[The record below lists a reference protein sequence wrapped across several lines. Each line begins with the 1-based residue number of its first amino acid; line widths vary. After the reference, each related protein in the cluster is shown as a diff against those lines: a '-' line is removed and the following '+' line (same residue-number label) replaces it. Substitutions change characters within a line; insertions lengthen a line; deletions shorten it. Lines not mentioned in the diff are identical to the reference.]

1 MNNVINLTKMSFTN
15 LKSVYKQIW
24 YIWIVWIGV
33 AIYNPFFLNILLGM
47 SVLLTV
53 YQVMAYEDHN
63 NINYLISY
71 LPVRRNEY
79 VLSRYLFGIISISL
93 SVVLLCIVYFVS
105 IKINDLQGISLNLLL
120 PISITSAILS
130 MSVIIPLVLKFG
142 INKGRVFM
150 SIIVMVVST
159 IPVSLMSGIS
169 QDSKMLET
177 IMNII
182 NSFGIKSGDY
192 GNQRRGKNPM
202 RDFHPYA
209 CNRCVY
215 WCGVKPYLVEN

>member
-1 MNNVINLTKMSFTN
+1 MNNIINLTKMSFTN

-24 YIWIVWIGV
+24 YIWIIWIGI
-33 AIYNPFFLNILLGM
+33 AIYNPSFLNILLGM

-71 LPVRRNEY
+71 LPVKRKEY
-79 VLSRYLFGIISISL
+79 VLSRYLLGIVSILLASI
-93 SVVLLCIVYFVS
+93 LLCIVYFVS
-105 IKINDLQGISLNLLL
+105 TKINPQQEMSLDILL
-120 PISITSAILS
+120 PTSIISAILS

-150 SIIVMVVST
+150 SIIVMLASI

-169 QDSKMLET
+169 ENSKILET
-177 IMNII
+177 VMNII
-182 NSFGIKSGDY
+182 NSVGMPLITVVINIIILLVSICISINLYKNKEIK
-192 GNQRRGKNPM
+192 
-202 RDFHPYA
+202 
-209 CNRCVY
+209 
-215 WCGVKPYLVEN
+215 E

>member
-1 MNNVINLTKMSFTN
+1 MTNVINLTKMSYTN

-24 YIWIVWIGV
+24 YIWLVWIGV

-47 SVLLTV
+47 SVLLTL

-71 LPVRRNEY
+71 LPVKRKEY
-79 VLSRYLFGIISISL
+79 VLSRYLLGIVSILLASI
-93 SVVLLCIVYFVS
+93 LLCIVYFVS

-120 PISITSAILS
+120 PTSITSAILS
-130 MSVIIPLVLKFG
+130 MSIIIPLVLKFG

-150 SIIVMVVST
+150 SIIVILVST
-159 IPVSLMSGIS
+159 MPLSLMSDIS
-169 QDSKMLET
+169 QDSKTLET

-182 NSFGIKSGDY
+182 NSVGMPLITVVINIIILLVSICISINLYKNKEIK
-192 GNQRRGKNPM
+192 
-202 RDFHPYA
+202 
-209 CNRCVY
+209 
-215 WCGVKPYLVEN
+215 E

>member
-79 VLSRYLFGIISISL
+79 VLSRYLFGLISILL

-105 IKINDLQGISLNLLL
+105 IKINGLQGISLNLLL

-150 SIIVMVVST
+150 SIIVMVAST

-182 NSFGIKSGDY
+182 NSLGIPLLTVLINAIILVVSIAISINLY
-192 GNQRRGKNPM
+192 KN
-202 RDFHPYA
+202 
-209 CNRCVY
+209 
-215 WCGVKPYLVEN
+215 KEITE

>member
-63 NINYLISY
+63 NIDYLISY
-71 LPVRRNEY
+71 LPVKRNEY
-79 VLSRYLFGIISISL
+79 VLSRYLFGIVSILL

-105 IKINDLQGISLNLLL
+105 IKINGLQGISLNLLL

-150 SIIVMVVST
+150 SIIVMVAST
-159 IPVSLMSGIS
+159 IPVSLASGIS

-182 NSFGIKSGDY
+182 NSFGIPLLTVLINAIILVISIAISINLY
-192 GNQRRGKNPM
+192 KN
-202 RDFHPYA
+202 
-209 CNRCVY
+209 
-215 WCGVKPYLVEN
+215 KEITE

>member
-1 MNNVINLTKMSFTN
+1 MTNVINLTKMSFTN

-24 YIWIVWIGV
+24 YIWLIWIGV

-63 NINYLISY
+63 NIDYLIAY
-71 LPVRRNEY
+71 LPVKRNEY
-79 VLSRYLFGIISISL
+79 VLSRYLLGIVSILLASI
-93 SVVLLCIVYFVS
+93 LLCIVYFVS

-120 PISITSAILS
+120 PTSITSAILS

-150 SIIVMVVST
+150 SIIVILVST
-159 IPVSLMSGIS
+159 MPLSLMSDIS
-169 QDSKMLET
+169 QDSKTLET

-182 NSFGIKSGDY
+182 NSVGMPLITVVINIIILLVSIGISINLY
-192 GNQRRGKNPM
+192 KN
-202 RDFHPYA
+202 
-209 CNRCVY
+209 
-215 WCGVKPYLVEN
+215 KEIKE

>member
-1 MNNVINLTKMSFTN
+1 MSNVINLTKMSFTN

-24 YIWIVWIGV
+24 YIWIIWIGV
-33 AIYNPFFLNILLGM
+33 AIYSPFFLNILLGM

-63 NINYLISY
+63 NIDYLISY
-71 LPVRRNEY
+71 LPVKRNEY
-79 VLSRYLFGIISISL
+79 VLSRYLLGIVSILLASI
-93 SVVLLCIVYFVS
+93 LLCIVYFVS

-120 PISITSAILS
+120 PTSITSAILS

-150 SIIVMVVST
+150 SIIVILVST
-159 IPVSLMSGIS
+159 MPLSLMSDIS
-169 QDSKMLET
+169 QDSKILET

-182 NSFGIKSGDY
+182 NSVGMPLITVVINIIILLVSIGISINLY
-192 GNQRRGKNPM
+192 KN
-202 RDFHPYA
+202 
-209 CNRCVY
+209 
-215 WCGVKPYLVEN
+215 KEIKE

>member
-33 AIYNPFFLNILLGM
+33 AIYSPFFLNILLGM

-63 NINYLISY
+63 NIDYLISY
-71 LPVRRNEY
+71 LPVKRNEY
-79 VLSRYLFGIISISL
+79 VLSRYLFGIISILL
-93 SVVLLCIVYFVS
+93 SIVLLCIVYFVS

-150 SIIVMVVST
+150 SIIVILVST
-159 IPVSLMSGIS
+159 MPLSLMSDIS
-169 QDSKMLET
+169 QDSKTLET

-182 NSFGIKSGDY
+182 NSVGMPLITVVINIIILLVSIGISINLY
-192 GNQRRGKNPM
+192 KN
-202 RDFHPYA
+202 
-209 CNRCVY
+209 
-215 WCGVKPYLVEN
+215 KEIKE

>member
-1 MNNVINLTKMSFTN
+1 MNNIINLTKMSFTN

-24 YIWIVWIGV
+24 YIWIIWIGI
-33 AIYNPFFLNILLGM
+33 AIYNPSFLNILLGM

-71 LPVRRNEY
+71 LPVKRKEY
-79 VLSRYLFGIISISL
+79 VLSRYLLGIVSILLASI
-93 SVVLLCIVYFVS
+93 LLCIVYFVS
-105 IKINDLQGISLNLLL
+105 TKINPSQVMSLDILL
-120 PISITSAILS
+120 PTSIISAILS

-159 IPVSLMSGIS
+159 VPVSIMSGIS
-169 QDSKMLET
+169 QNSKTIDS
-177 IMNII
+177 IMNLINTLGMPIITVII
-182 NSFGIKSGDY
+182 NVFIILISTVISINLYKNKEIK
-192 GNQRRGKNPM
+192 
-202 RDFHPYA
+202 A
-209 CNRCVY
+209 
-215 WCGVKPYLVEN
+215 

>member
-53 YQVMAYEDHN
+53 YKVMAYEDHN

-79 VLSRYLFGIISISL
+79 VLSRYLFGIVSMLL

-105 IKINDLQGISLNLLL
+105 IKINGLQGISLNLLL

-130 MSVIIPLVLKFG
+130 MSIIIPLVLKFG

-150 SIIVMVVST
+150 SIIVMVAST

-182 NSFGIKSGDY
+182 NSLGIPLLTVLINAIILVVSIAISINLY
-192 GNQRRGKNPM
+192 KN
-202 RDFHPYA
+202 
-209 CNRCVY
+209 
-215 WCGVKPYLVEN
+215 KEITE

>member
-1 MNNVINLTKMSFTN
+1 MNNIINLTKMSFTN

-63 NINYLISY
+63 NIDYLISY
-71 LPVRRNEY
+71 LPVKRKEY
-79 VLSRYLFGIISISL
+79 VISRYLFGIISILL
-93 SVVLLCIVYFVS
+93 SSILLCIVYVVS
-105 IKINDLQGISLNLLL
+105 IKINELQDISLSVLL
-120 PISITSAILS
+120 PTSITSAILS
-130 MSVIIPLVLKFG
+130 MSLIIPLVLKFG

-159 IPVSLMSGIS
+159 IPVSLISGIS
-169 QDSKMLET
+169 QDSKMLEAIMK
-177 IMNII
+177 IMN
-182 NSFGIKSGDY
+182 NFGIPLLAVVINIITLVVSIAISINLY
-192 GNQRRGKNPM
+192 KN
-202 RDFHPYA
+202 
-209 CNRCVY
+209 
-215 WCGVKPYLVEN
+215 KEIKE

>member
-1 MNNVINLTKMSFTN
+1 MTNVINLTKMSFIN

-24 YIWIVWIGV
+24 YIWLVWIGV

-63 NINYLISY
+63 NIDYLISY
-71 LPVRRNEY
+71 LPVKRKDY
-79 VLSRYLFGIISISL
+79 VLSRYLLGIVSILL
-93 SVVLLCIVYFVS
+93 SSILLCVVYFIS
-105 IKINDLQGISLNLLL
+105 IKITSSQEISLNLLL
-120 PISITSAILS
+120 PTSITSAILS

-159 IPVSLMSGIS
+159 VPVSIMSGIS
-169 QDSKMLET
+169 QNSKTIDS
-177 IMNII
+177 IMNLINTLGMPLITVII
-182 NSFGIKSGDY
+182 NVFIILISTVISINLYKNKEIK
-192 GNQRRGKNPM
+192 
-202 RDFHPYA
+202 A
-209 CNRCVY
+209 
-215 WCGVKPYLVEN
+215 

>member
-1 MNNVINLTKMSFTN
+1 MNNIINLTKMSFTN

-63 NINYLISY
+63 NIDYLISY
-71 LPVRRNEY
+71 LPVKRNEY
-79 VLSRYLFGIISISL
+79 VLSRYLLGIVSILL
-93 SVVLLCIVYFVS
+93 STIIVCIVYFVS
-105 IKINDLQGISLNLLL
+105 IKINSSQEMSLELLL
-120 PISITSAILS
+120 PTSTTSAILS

-150 SIIVMVVST
+150 SIIVMVISTVPMSIVSD
-159 IPVSLMSGIS
+159 ISKNPKIMS
-169 QDSKMLET
+169 T
-177 IMNII
+177 IMNLINNLGIPIIAVII
-182 NSFGIKSGDY
+182 NIIVILISMMISIKLY
-192 GNQRRGKNPM
+192 KN
-202 RDFHPYA
+202 
-209 CNRCVY
+209 
-215 WCGVKPYLVEN
+215 KEIKE

>member
-24 YIWIVWIGV
+24 YIWIIWIGV
-33 AIYNPFFLNILLGM
+33 AIYSPFFLNILLGM

-63 NINYLISY
+63 NIDYLISY
-71 LPVRRNEY
+71 LPVKRNEY
-79 VLSRYLFGIISISL
+79 VLSRYLLGIVSILLASI
-93 SVVLLCIVYFVS
+93 LLCIVYFVS

-120 PISITSAILS
+120 PTSITSAILS

-150 SIIVMVVST
+150 SIIVILVST
-159 IPVSLMSGIS
+159 MPLSLMSDIS
-169 QDSKMLET
+169 QDSKTLET

-182 NSFGIKSGDY
+182 NSVGMPLITVVINIIILLVSIGISINLY
-192 GNQRRGKNPM
+192 KN
-202 RDFHPYA
+202 
-209 CNRCVY
+209 
-215 WCGVKPYLVEN
+215 KEIKE

>member
-1 MNNVINLTKMSFTN
+1 MNNIINLTKMSFIN

-24 YIWIVWIGV
+24 YIWLVWIGV

-47 SVLLTV
+47 SILLTV

-63 NINYLISY
+63 NIDYLISY
-71 LPVRRNEY
+71 LPVKKNEY
-79 VLSRYLFGIISISL
+79 VLSRYLFGIISILL
-93 SVVLLCIVYFVS
+93 SSILLCIVYVVS
-105 IKINDLQGISLNLLL
+105 IKINELQDISLSVLL
-120 PISITSAILS
+120 PTSITSAILS
-130 MSVIIPLVLKFG
+130 MSLIIPLVLKFG

-159 IPVSLMSGIS
+159 IPVSLMSEIN

-182 NSFGIKSGDY
+182 NGLGMPLLTVIINIIILLVSIAISINLYKS
-192 GNQRRGKNPM
+192 KEIT
-202 RDFHPYA
+202 A
-209 CNRCVY
+209 
-215 WCGVKPYLVEN
+215 

>member
-1 MNNVINLTKMSFTN
+1 MSNVINLTKMSFTN

-63 NINYLISY
+63 NIDYLISY
-71 LPVRRNEY
+71 LPVKRNEY
-79 VLSRYLFGIISISL
+79 VLSRYLLGIVSILLASI
-93 SVVLLCIVYFVS
+93 LLCIVYFVS

-120 PISITSAILS
+120 PTSITSAILS

-150 SIIVMVVST
+150 SIIVILVST
-159 IPVSLMSGIS
+159 MPLSLMSDIS
-169 QDSKMLET
+169 QDSKTLET

-182 NSFGIKSGDY
+182 NSVGMPLITVVINIIILLVSIGISINLY
-192 GNQRRGKNPM
+192 KN
-202 RDFHPYA
+202 
-209 CNRCVY
+209 
-215 WCGVKPYLVEN
+215 KEIKE

>member
-1 MNNVINLTKMSFTN
+1 MNNIINLTKMSFTN

-79 VLSRYLFGIISISL
+79 VLSRYLFGLISILL

-105 IKINDLQGISLNLLL
+105 LKINSLGSMALDLLL
-120 PISITSAILS
+120 TTGITSAILS
-130 MSVIIPLVLKFG
+130 MCVIIPLVLKFG

-150 SIIVMVVST
+150 SIIVILVST
-159 IPVSLMSGIS
+159 MPLSLMSDIS
-169 QDSKMLET
+169 QDSKTLET

-182 NSFGIKSGDY
+182 NSVGMPLITVVINIIILLVSIGISINLY
-192 GNQRRGKNPM
+192 KN
-202 RDFHPYA
+202 
-209 CNRCVY
+209 
-215 WCGVKPYLVEN
+215 KEIKE

>member
-1 MNNVINLTKMSFTN
+1 MSNVINLTKMSFTN

-79 VLSRYLFGIISISL
+79 VLSRYLFGLISILL
-93 SVVLLCIVYFVS
+93 SSILLCIVYFVS

-150 SIIVMVVST
+150 SIIVMVAST

-182 NSFGIKSGDY
+182 NSFGIPLLTVAINAIILAVSIAISINLY
-192 GNQRRGKNPM
+192 KN
-202 RDFHPYA
+202 
-209 CNRCVY
+209 
-215 WCGVKPYLVEN
+215 KEIKE

>member
-1 MNNVINLTKMSFTN
+1 MSNIINLTKMSFTN

-33 AIYNPFFLNILLGM
+33 AIYSPFFLNILLGM

-63 NINYLISY
+63 NIDYLISY
-71 LPVRRNEY
+71 LPVKRKEY
-79 VLSRYLFGIISISL
+79 VLSRYLFGIINILLSSI
-93 SVVLLCIVYFVS
+93 LLCIVYFVS
-105 IKINDLQGISLNLLL
+105 LKVNSLGSIALNVLL
-120 PISITSAILS
+120 PTSITSAILS

-177 IMNII
+177 IMNVINSLGMPLLTVII
-182 NSFGIKSGDY
+182 NIIILVVSIAISINLY
-192 GNQRRGKNPM
+192 KN
-202 RDFHPYA
+202 
-209 CNRCVY
+209 
-215 WCGVKPYLVEN
+215 KEITE

>member
-63 NINYLISY
+63 NIDYLISY
-71 LPVRRNEY
+71 LPVKKNEY
-79 VLSRYLFGIISISL
+79 VLSRYLLGIVSILL
-93 SVVLLCIVYFVS
+93 STIIVCIVYFVS
-105 IKINDLQGISLNLLL
+105 IKINSSQEMSLELLL
-120 PISITSAILS
+120 PTSITSAILS

-150 SIIVMVVST
+150 SIIVMVISTVPMSIVSD
-159 IPVSLMSGIS
+159 IS
-169 QDSKMLET
+169 QDSKMLEAIMK
-177 IMNII
+177 IMN
-182 NSFGIKSGDY
+182 NFGIPLLAVVINIITLVVSIAISINIY
-192 GNQRRGKNPM
+192 KN
-202 RDFHPYA
+202 
-209 CNRCVY
+209 
-215 WCGVKPYLVEN
+215 KEIKE

>member
-1 MNNVINLTKMSFTN
+1 MNNIINLTKMSFTN

-24 YIWIVWIGV
+24 YIWIIWIGI
-33 AIYNPFFLNILLGM
+33 AIYTPSFLNILLGM

-71 LPVRRNEY
+71 LPVKRKEY
-79 VLSRYLFGIISISL
+79 VLSRYLLGIVSILLASI
-93 SVVLLCIVYFVS
+93 VLCIVYFVS
-105 IKINDLQGISLNLLL
+105 TKINPQQEMSLDILL
-120 PISITSAILS
+120 PTSIISAILS

-150 SIIVMVVST
+150 SIIVMVAST
-159 IPVSLMSGIS
+159 IPVSLASGIS

-182 NSFGIKSGDY
+182 NSFGIPLLTVLINAIILVISIAISINLY
-192 GNQRRGKNPM
+192 KNKEIKE
-202 RDFHPYA
+202 A
-209 CNRCVY
+209 
-215 WCGVKPYLVEN
+215 

>member
-1 MNNVINLTKMSFTN
+1 MSNVINLTKMSFTN
-15 LKSVYKQIW
+15 LKSVYKRIW
-24 YIWIVWIGV
+24 YIWIIWIGV

-63 NINYLISY
+63 NIDYLISY
-71 LPVRRNEY
+71 LPVKRNEY
-79 VLSRYLFGIISISL
+79 VLSRYLLGIVSILLASI
-93 SVVLLCIVYFVS
+93 LLCIVYFVS

-120 PISITSAILS
+120 PTSITSAILS

-150 SIIVMVVST
+150 SIIVILVST
-159 IPVSLMSGIS
+159 MPLSLMSDIS
-169 QDSKMLET
+169 QDSKTLET

-182 NSFGIKSGDY
+182 NSVGMPLITVVINIIILLVSIGISINLY
-192 GNQRRGKNPM
+192 KN
-202 RDFHPYA
+202 
-209 CNRCVY
+209 
-215 WCGVKPYLVEN
+215 KEIKE

>member
-79 VLSRYLFGIISISL
+79 VLSRYLFGIVSILL

-105 IKINDLQGISLNLLL
+105 IKINGLQGISLNLLL

-150 SIIVMVVST
+150 SIIVMVAST
-159 IPVSLMSGIS
+159 IPVSLASGIS

-182 NSFGIKSGDY
+182 NSFGIPLLTVVINAIILVVSIAISINLY
-192 GNQRRGKNPM
+192 KN
-202 RDFHPYA
+202 
-209 CNRCVY
+209 
-215 WCGVKPYLVEN
+215 KEITE